1 MVYTYTD
8 ENGNKRQKWE
18 TFETNAEAKK
28 RKLQVEYEQESG
40 TFIPPSAKTVNDL
53 LDEYM
58 SIYGVNTWAMST
70 YESRKSLIANYIRPL
85 IGDMKLE
92 DVTPRIM
99 DKYYRD
105 LLSVKAVSSKYVK
118 ARTEYLTPHTVR
130 EVHKTLRNAFNQA
143 VKWELMTRNPVEHAT
158 LPKKNTRPGISGQQK
173 CSRRLWKPVTM
184 IFFVWP
190 LTLPSLFLANG
201 RASGAY
207 LGLY

>member
-1 MVYTYTD
+1 MRTYKEIVKNYILIYTYTD

-58 SIYGVNTWAMST
+58 SIYGVNTWALST

-105 LLSVKAVSSKYVK
+105 LLSVKAVSS
-118 ARTEYLTPHTVR
+118 TVCKSPYR
-130 EVHKTLRNAFNQA
+130 ISDSAYYPRSSQDIAKCFQS
-143 VKWELMTRNPVEHAT
+143 
-158 LPKKNTRPGISGQQK
+158 SGQVGIDDQK
-173 CSRRLWKPVTM
+173 PCGARYAAEGRTQDQGHLDSRSAPEGSG
-184 IFFVWP
+184 
-190 LTLPSLFLANG
+190 SL
-201 RASGAY
+201 RR
-207 LGLY
+207 

>member
-1 MVYTYTD
+1 MASIVKRKKKYSVVYTYTD

-18 TFETNAEAKK
+18 TFDTNAEAKK

-53 LDEYM
+53 LEEYM

-92 DVTPRIM
+92 DVSPRIM

-105 LLSVKAVSSKYVK
+105 LLISPTWLLTDSNIPDRLPMMAETSISFSQSVICWSMLSKGD
-118 ARTEYLTPHTVR
+118 YL
-130 EVHKTLRNAFNQA
+130 
-143 VKWELMTRNPVEHAT
+143 
-158 LPKKNTRPGISGQQK
+158 
-173 CSRRLWKPVTM
+173 
-184 IFFVWP
+184 
-190 LTLPSLFLANG
+190 LF
-201 RASGAY
+201 R
-207 LGLY
+207 

>member
-1 MVYTYTD
+1 MASIVKRKKKYSVVYTYTD

-105 LLSVKAVSSKYVK
+105 LLCKSPYRISDSTYCPRGSQDIAKCIQSGGQVGIDDQKPCG
-118 ARTEYLTPHTVR
+118 ARYAAERRTQDQGYLDSRSAP
-130 EVHKTLRNAFNQA
+130 E
-143 VKWELMTRNPVEHAT
+143 
-158 LPKKNTRPGISGQQK
+158 GSG
-173 CSRRLWKPVTM
+173 
-184 IFFVWP
+184 
-190 LTLPSLFLANG
+190 SL
-201 RASGAY
+201 
-207 LGLY
+207 

>member
-1 MVYTYTD
+1 MASIVKRKKKYSVVYTYTD

-130 EVHKTLRNAFNQA
+130 EVHKTLRNAFSIPEIRKKMLYTLLMLLIFRMGCA
-143 VKWELMTRNPVEHAT
+143 VVVPFLDTCLLYT
-158 LPKKNTRPGISGQQK
+158 S
-173 CSRRLWKPVTM
+173 
-184 IFFVWP
+184 
-190 LTLPSLFLANG
+190 PSP
-201 RASGAY
+201 RD
-207 LGLY
+207 